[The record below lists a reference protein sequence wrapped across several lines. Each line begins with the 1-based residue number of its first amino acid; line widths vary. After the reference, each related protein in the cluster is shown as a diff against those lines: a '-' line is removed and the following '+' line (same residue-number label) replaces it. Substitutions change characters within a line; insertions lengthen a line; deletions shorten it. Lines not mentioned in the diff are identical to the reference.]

1 MVGAS
6 TKPVMAKS
14 FSAAP
19 NGFAVLVR
27 LAIRMAGSL
36 PFKRVKKI
44 SSSSAEVQAA

>member
-6 TKPVMAKS
+6 ANPVMAGI
-14 FSAAP
+14 FSAAS

-27 LAIRMAGSL
+27 VAIKMTGSR